1 MVDTLDSG
9 VLVNS
14 VDMVVADL
22 FVFIGYFVLGET
34 LDYLLLG
41 GLLEAS
47 NKGATSNG
55 TTLMP
60 PKNGAECRWKEVEAT
75 VCNLDTTQGS
85 VQYGDLFQVQLIYIH
100 PVLN

>member
-14 VDMVVADL
+14 VDMDVVDL

-41 GLLEAS
+41 ALLETS

-60 PKNGAECRWKEVEAT
+60 QKTGAECR
-75 VCNLDTTQGS
+75 
-85 VQYGDLFQVQLIYIH
+85 
-100 PVLN
+100 